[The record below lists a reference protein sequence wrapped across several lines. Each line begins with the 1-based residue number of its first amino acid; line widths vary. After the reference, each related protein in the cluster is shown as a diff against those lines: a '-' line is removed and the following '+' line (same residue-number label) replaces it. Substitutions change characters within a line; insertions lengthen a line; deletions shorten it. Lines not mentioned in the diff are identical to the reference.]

1 MSKTSMRP
9 AGAGFRRPLAA
20 LIGLFLFAAV
30 LARAVDVG
38 DTYDKV
44 LAEKGQPRSL
54 IDAGSVKVL
63 TYPDMTVKVRDGV
76 VVSVKAAAPAP
87 TAAPT
92 RAPGQPGTPA
102 EQIAEAK
109 RKLKDAI
116 TRVDLIVNQPP
127 PSVPITRELK
137 GVVPYGDAWFHPGA
151 ATPDFNTVDI
161 RKTQELGNYS
171 RFAYVTSNLNPG
183 VAFPG
188 GELEFNP
195 MTKIFYLDRSI
206 PKKKLTEDEMLEIN
220 RLYRIIGG
228 CQAQLSLLG
237 AQP

>member
-1 MSKTSMRP
+1 VSLLARILPCLVLASA
-9 AGAGFRRPLAA
+9 AGAFA
-20 LIGLFLFAAV
+20 LEIG
-30 LARAVDVG
+30 DS
-38 DTYDKV
+38 YDKV
-44 LAEKGQPRSL
+44 IAEKGQPKSL

-63 TYPDMTVKVRDGV
+63 NYPDMTVKMRDGA
-76 VVSVKAAAPAP
+76 VVSIKAAAAAPAQA
-87 TAAPT
+87 AAPT
-92 RAPGQPGTPA
+92 RAPGQPPGRD
-102 EQIAEAK
+102 EQIATAK
-109 RKLKDAI
+109 KQLKDTM
-116 TRVDLIVNQPP
+116 TRVNLIVNQPP
-127 PSVPITRELK
+127 PSVPMTPQLK
-137 GVVPYGDAWFHPGA
+137 GVMSYGDAWFHPGA

-188 GELEFNP
+188 DALEFNP
-195 MTKIFYLDRSI
+195 MTKMFYIDRSI
-206 PKKKLTEDEMLEIN
+206 PKKRLTEEEMVEVN

>member
-1 MSKTSMRP
+1 M
-9 AGAGFRRPLAA
+9 AA
-20 LIGLFLFAAV
+20 LICLLLFAAA

-38 DTYDKV
+38 DSYDKV
-44 LAEKGQPRSL
+44 IAEKGQPRSL

-63 TYPDMTVKVRDGV
+63 TYADMTVKVKDGV
-76 VVSVKAAAPAP
+76 VVSIKAAAPAP

-92 RAPGQPGTPA
+92 RAPGQPGTA
-102 EQIAEAK
+102 QEQVADVK

-116 TRVDLIVNQPP
+116 TRVNLIVNQPP
-127 PSVPITRELK
+127 PSVPITPQLK
-137 GVVPYGDAWFHPGA
+137 GLVSYGDVWFHPGA

-171 RFAYVTSNLNPG
+171 RFSYVTSNLNPG

-188 GELEFNP
+188 SELEFNP
-195 MTKIFYLDRSI
+195 MTKMFYLDRSL
-206 PKKKLTEDEMLEIN
+206 PKKKLTEEEMLEIN

-228 CQAQLSLLG
+228 CQAQLTLYG